1 VGGLPIATT
10 VGRRRRR
17 TGQAHRRPE
26 PPAFWLPG
34 QEVTRQNFDA
44 FWSLDVCK
52 ANGDSCEAGF
62 ECCEGTCRVDNGKKS
77 CGTRL
82 GCAQDGDTC
91 AADKDCCGGASCV
104 GGVCS
109 VLVK

>member
-1 VGGLPIATT
+1 VHG
-10 VGRRRRR
+10 
-17 TGQAHRRPE
+17 E
-26 PPAFWLPG
+26 
-34 QEVTRQNFDA
+34 
-44 FWSLDVCK
+44 
-52 ANGDSCEAGF
+52 GDSYEAGF
-62 ECCEGTCRVDNGKKS
+62 ECCEGTCQVDNGKKS